1 MIERKSVNLVSR
13 PNGPPTLE
21 NFELVTSSL
30 DEIKDGQVLLKTIYL
45 SLDPYMRGRMNADKS
60 YADPVP
66 VGGVMEGECVAEV
79 IDSKNLNYKVGDI
92 VAARIGW
99 VTHAICDGTDL
110 RGTDLRKID
119 QSIAPIS
126 TALGVLGMPGHTA
139 WTGLNIIGKAKP
151 GETVVVSAAT
161 GAVGSVAGQ
170 LAKAKGMRVIG
181 VAGGPEKCN
190 FAKSELGYDECF
202 DHKLAENASELR
214 KWLIN
219 AAPKGVDVYFENV
232 GGKTTEA
239 VLPIMNDFGRI
250 SVCGMISWYSG
261 IGIEEAMRL
270 PGAWREILTKRLQV
284 RGFIVWDYKDEFNHF
299 LSETAPLVQS
309 NQITYRETIT
319 DGIENAPQAF
329 LDLLDGKNFGKQLVK
344 VS

>member
-30 DEIKDGQVLLKTIYL
+30 DEVKDGEILLETKYL

-60 YADPVP
+60 YAPPVP
-66 VGGVMEGECVAEV
+66 VGGIMEGECVAEV
-79 IDSKNLNYKVGDI
+79 VDSKNPNFENGEI

-99 VTHAICDGTDL
+99 VTHAISDGIE
-110 RGTDLRKID
+110 LRKVN
-119 QSIAPIS
+119 QKLAPIS

-139 WTGLNIIGKAKP
+139 WTGLNVIGKAQP
-151 GETVVVSAAT
+151 GETVVISAAT
-161 GAVGSVAGQ
+161 GAVGSLAGQ
-170 LAKAKGMRVIG
+170 LAKAKGMRVVG
-181 VAGGPEKCN
+181 VAGGAEKCD

-202 DHKLAENASELR
+202 DHKLAADATELR
-214 KWLIN
+214 KWLSD
-219 AAPKGVDVYFENV
+219 AVPKGIDVYFENV

-239 VLPIMNDFGRI
+239 VLPLMNDFGRV
-250 SVCGMISWYSG
+250 SVCGMIAWYSG
-261 IGIEEAMRL
+261 IGVNDAIRL
-270 PGAWREILTKRLQV
+270 PAAWRAILTKRLQV
-284 RGFIVWDYKDEFNHF
+284 RGFIVWDHNDVFDQF
-299 LSETAPLVQS
+299 FSEAAPLVQS
-309 NQITYRETIT
+309 NQITYRESIT

>member
-1 MIERKSVNLVSR
+1 MIEQTSVILDSR
-13 PNGPPTLE
+13 PVGPPTSE
-21 NFELVTSSL
+21 NFRIMKNSL
-30 DEIKDGQVLLKTIYL
+30 SEINDGHVLLKTIYL

-66 VGGVMEGECVAEV
+66 IGGIMEGECVAE
-79 IDSKNLNYKVGDI
+79 IINSKNSNFRVGDI

-99 VTHAICDGTDL
+99 VTHAISD
-110 RGTDLRKID
+110 GTDLRKID
-119 QSIAPIS
+119 QSVAPIS

-151 GETVVVSAAT
+151 GETVVISAAT
-161 GAVGSVAGQ
+161 GAVGSLAGQ

-181 VAGGPEKCN
+181 VAGGTEKCN

-214 KWLIN
+214 KWLLE
-219 AAPKGVDVYFENV
+219 ATPKGIDVYFENV

-261 IGIEEAMRL
+261 VG
-270 PGAWREILTKRLQV
+270 
-284 RGFIVWDYKDEFNHF
+284 
-299 LSETAPLVQS
+299 
-309 NQITYRETIT
+309 
-319 DGIENAPQAF
+319 
-329 LDLLDGKNFGKQLVK
+329 
-344 VS
+344 

>member
-66 VGGVMEGECVAEV
+66 VGGVMEGECVAE
-79 IDSKNLNYKVGDI
+79 IINSKNLNYNVGDI

-309 NQITYRETIT
+309 NQITFRETIT

-329 LDLLDGKNFGKQLVK
+329 LNLLDGKNFGKQLVK

>member
-309 NQITYRETIT
+309 NQITFRETIT

-329 LDLLDGKNFGKQLVK
+329 LNLLDGKNFGKQLVK